1 MAGNSN
7 SGRRPLSE
15 EARRIRVIEKAWDI
29 YEKYL
34 DDPDISLR
42 EKGEFASKIVVRNIP
57 QKVEGDIKVTEMPA
71 IQKLSGEANQENRI
85 AEFLIGSSNPPED
98 T

>member
-1 MAGNSN
+1 MNTTKHEKSIKELFIGECWEYLRNN
-7 SGRRPLSE
+7 FHKFN
-15 EARRIRVIEKAWDI
+15 EAN
-29 YEKYL
+29 
-34 DDPDISLR
+34 
-42 EKGEFASKIVVRNIP
+42 KIKVALTLAQKDIP

-85 AEFLIGSSNPPED
+85 AEFLIGSPLTPQD